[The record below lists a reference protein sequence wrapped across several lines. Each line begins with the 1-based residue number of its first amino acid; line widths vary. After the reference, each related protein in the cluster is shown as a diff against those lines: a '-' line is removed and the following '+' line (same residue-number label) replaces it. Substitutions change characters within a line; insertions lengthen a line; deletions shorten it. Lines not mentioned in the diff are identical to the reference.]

1 MIYKQTLGHKIS
13 MLGMGAMRLPPVN
26 PDEPR
31 GAIDRENAIKLI
43 RDAYESGVNYFD
55 TAYVYGGGES
65 ERILGE
71 ALSIYPRDT
80 YYVATKFPGLHPPV
94 GGWTKEKVAAT
105 FAEQLEK
112 LGMDYIDFYLL
123 HGIMESDY
131 DIYTDPSLE
140 LPEYFVEMK
149 KQGKIRHFGFSSH
162 STPPTLKKIL
172 DWKDCFEFV
181 QIQLNYLDWTLQHA
195 KEQYEM
201 IAERGLAMI
210 IMEPCRGGKLAHLSD
225 GLESEMRAMRPNDSI
240 AAWAFRY
247 LKTLPNV
254 NIVLSG
260 MTYPDQ
266 LADNLKTFSDDEAL
280 TDEQV
285 KFLYDKV
292 VPSLAEMVPCTACR
306 YCCEGCPKHLDIPV
320 LISIYNEIK
329 MDGRSF
335 RVGGLKPEELPSNCV
350 GCGKCMKVCPQAINI
365 PEIMKDM
372 AARIDA
378 MRQGR

>member
-1 MIYKQTLGHKIS
+1 
-13 MLGMGAMRLPPVN
+13 
-26 PDEPR
+26 
-31 GAIDRENAIKLI
+31 
-43 RDAYESGVNYFD
+43 
-55 TAYVYGGGES
+55 
-65 ERILGE
+65 
-71 ALSIYPRDT
+71 
-80 YYVATKFPGLHPPV
+80 
-94 GGWTKEKVAAT
+94 
-105 FAEQLEK
+105 
-112 LGMDYIDFYLL
+112 
-123 HGIMESDY
+123 
-131 DIYTDPSLE
+131 
-140 LPEYFVEMK
+140 
-149 KQGKIRHFGFSSH
+149 
-162 STPPTLKKIL
+162 
-172 DWKDCFEFV
+172 
-181 QIQLNYLDWTLQHA
+181 
-195 KEQYEM
+195 M

-372 AARIDA
+372 AAGIDA

>member
-1 MIYKQTLGHKIS
+1 
-13 MLGMGAMRLPPVN
+13 
-26 PDEPR
+26 
-31 GAIDRENAIKLI
+31 
-43 RDAYESGVNYFD
+43 
-55 TAYVYGGGES
+55 
-65 ERILGE
+65 
-71 ALSIYPRDT
+71 
-80 YYVATKFPGLHPPV
+80 
-94 GGWTKEKVAAT
+94 
-105 FAEQLEK
+105 
-112 LGMDYIDFYLL
+112 MDYVDFYLL

-306 YCCEGCPKHLDIPV
+306 YCCEGCPKHLDIPA

-372 AARIDA
+372 AAGIDA